1 MDVTEPVPLSYG
13 KHKLVI
19 TSDKYTDYTEEIVIS
34 SIYMNKT
41 IDLSKSAGTQETTS
55 KEIETTTGQKE
66 TSTGGQET
74 SSKEK
79 ETTSDSGTQKRE
91 DGVETSTG
99 ASKNNNIIVTG
110 PANAEIYMDGV
121 YKGKAPATFP
131 KVQGNHIFVI
141 RAEGY
146 ITTAYNYTFDATEK
160 DVYIKFPDL
169 EQSGS

>member
-1 MDVTEPVPLSYG
+1 
-13 KHKLVI
+13 
-19 TSDKYTDYTEEIVIS
+19 
-34 SIYMNKT
+34 
-41 IDLSKSAGTQETTS
+41 
-55 KEIETTTGQKE
+55 
-66 TSTGGQET
+66 
-74 SSKEK
+74 
-79 ETTSDSGTQKRE
+79 
-91 DGVETSTG
+91 
-99 ASKNNNIIVTG
+99 
-110 PANAEIYMDGV
+110 MDGV